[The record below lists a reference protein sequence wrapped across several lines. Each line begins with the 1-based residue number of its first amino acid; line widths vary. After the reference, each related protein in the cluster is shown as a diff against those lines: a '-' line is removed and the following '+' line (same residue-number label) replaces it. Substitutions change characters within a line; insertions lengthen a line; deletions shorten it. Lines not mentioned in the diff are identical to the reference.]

1 MYVCIVCTVCMSVC
15 VYIRCICWAVLIGI
29 VLVQEVEFVVKD
41 VQVRGGYVLH
51 VGSVEGT
58 VKIGDKLT
66 LCIDGVM
73 RMV

>member
-1 MYVCIVCTVCMSVC
+1 M
-15 VYIRCICWAVLIGI
+15 IGI

-58 VKIGDKLT
+58 VRIGDKLT
-66 LCIDGVM
+66 LCIDGVIKM
-73 RMV
+73 F